1 VENREERT
9 ETGGISMYQIEL
21 RRQAYKDLES
31 IAADYKRLI
40 SEHID
45 SLEQNPRPANSKKL
59 KSEAGYSLRVST
71 YRVLYDIDDKAKT
84 VTIYRIK
91 HRREAYR

>member
-1 VENREERT
+1 
-9 ETGGISMYQIEL
+9 MYQIDL
-21 RRQAYKDLES
+21 RRQAYKDLQS
-31 IAADYKRLI
+31 TPADYARLI
-40 SEHID
+40 ARHID
-45 SLEQNPRPANSKKL
+45 SLEGNPRPTDSKKL
-59 KSEAGYSLRVST
+59 KGDAGYSLRVGA

>member
-1 VENREERT
+1 MVK
-9 ETGGISMYQIEL
+9 IEL
-21 RRQAYKDLES
+21 RRQAYKDLEA
-31 IAADYKRLI
+31 IPADYARLI
-40 SEHID
+40 SNHID
-45 SLEQNPRPANSKKL
+45 LLEENPRPNDSKKL
-59 KSEAGYSLRVST
+59 KGDAGYSLRVGT

>member
-1 VENREERT
+1 
-9 ETGGISMYQIEL
+9 MYQIDL

-31 IAADYKRLI
+31 IPSDYASLI
-40 SEHID
+40 AKHLD
-45 SLEQNPRPANSKKL
+45 SFESNPRPPDSKKL
-59 KSEAGYSLRVST
+59 KGDAGYSLRVGT

>member
-1 VENREERT
+1 MV
-9 ETGGISMYQIEL
+9 QIDL
-21 RRQAYKDLES
+21 RRQAYKDLEA
-31 IAADYKRLI
+31 IPADYKRLI
-40 SEHID
+40 SEQID
-45 SLEQNPRPANSKKL
+45 SLEQNPRPPDSKKL
-59 KSEAGYSLRVST
+59 KGDAGYSLRVGT

>member
-1 VENREERT
+1 
-9 ETGGISMYQIEL
+9 MYQIEL

-31 IAADYKRLI
+31 IPSDYARLI
-40 SEHID
+40 SNHID
-45 SLEQNPRPANSKKL
+45 SLEISPRSTDSKKL
-59 KSEAGYSLRVST
+59 KGEVGYSLRVGT

-84 VTIYRIK
+84 VSIYLIK

>member
-1 VENREERT
+1 
-9 ETGGISMYQIEL
+9 MYQIAL

-31 IAADYKRLI
+31 IPADYARLI
-40 SEHID
+40 SNHID
-45 SLEQNPRPANSKKL
+45 VLEENPRPPDPKKL
-59 KSEAGYSLRVST
+59 KGDAGYSLRVGT
-71 YRVLYDIDDKAKT
+71 YRVLYDIDDKEKS

>member
-1 VENREERT
+1 
-9 ETGGISMYQIEL
+9 MYQIEL

-31 IAADYKRLI
+31 ISADYARLI
-40 SEHID
+40 AQHID
-45 SLEQNPRPANSKKL
+45 SLEENPRPNDSKKL
-59 KSEAGYSLRVST
+59 KGDAGFSLRVGT
-71 YRVLYDIDDKAKT
+71 YRVLYDIDDKAKI

>member
-1 VENREERT
+1 
-9 ETGGISMYQIEL
+9 MYQIEL

-31 IAADYKRLI
+31 IPTDYARLI
-40 SEHID
+40 TRHID
-45 SLEQNPRPANSKKL
+45 SLEDNPRPNDSKKL
-59 KSEAGYSLRVST
+59 RGDAGFSLRVRT
-71 YRVLYDIDDKAKT
+71 YRVLYSIDDKAKV

>member
-1 VENREERT
+1 MV
-9 ETGGISMYQIEL
+9 QIEL

-31 IAADYKRLI
+31 IPSDYVRLI
-40 SEHID
+40 SNHID
-45 SLEQNPRPANSKKL
+45 SLEKNPRPTDSKKL
-59 KSEAGYSLRVST
+59 KGDAGYSLRVGT

-91 HRREAYR
+91 HCSEAYR

>member
-1 VENREERT
+1 
-9 ETGGISMYQIEL
+9 MYQIEL

-31 IAADYKRLI
+31 IPADYKRLI

-45 SLEQNPRPANSKKL
+45 SLEENPRPTDSKKL
-59 KSEAGYSLRVST
+59 KGDAGYSLRVGT
-71 YRVLYDIDDKAKT
+71 YRILYDIDEKAKT
-84 VTIYRIK
+84 VIIYRIK

>member
-1 VENREERT
+1 V
-9 ETGGISMYQIEL
+9 YQVEL

-31 IAADYKRLI
+31 IPADYARLI
-40 SEHID
+40 APHID
-45 SLEQNPRPANSKKL
+45 SLEQNPRPADSKKL
-59 KSEAGYSLRVST
+59 KGDAGFSLRVGT

-84 VTIYRIK
+84 VVIYRIK